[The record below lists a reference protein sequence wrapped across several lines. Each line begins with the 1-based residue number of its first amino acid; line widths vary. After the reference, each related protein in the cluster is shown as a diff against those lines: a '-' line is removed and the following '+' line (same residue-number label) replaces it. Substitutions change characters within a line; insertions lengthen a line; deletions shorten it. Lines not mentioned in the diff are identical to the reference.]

1 MCRFCW
7 LLVVVLLAVTG
18 ALVGK
23 FIILGETRLVTDG
36 RTAIIL
42 EPAERDLILA
52 EMRVFLGSV
61 QGILVSANSDDMQ
74 TAVEAARKSGM
85 PPPGQVPDALVGKLP
100 LSFKTLG
107 FDTHKRFEQLAL
119 DAEQLGDKAHTLEQL
134 AELMNNCIACHA
146 QYRLEAEA
154 IAGNADI
161 RQ

>member
-7 LLVVVLLAVTG
+7 LLVLVLLAATG

-23 FIILGETRLVTDG
+23 FIILGETRLATDG

-74 TAVEAARKSGM
+74 TVVEAARKSGM

-146 QYRLEAEA
+146 QYRLEAGA

-161 RQ
+161 R